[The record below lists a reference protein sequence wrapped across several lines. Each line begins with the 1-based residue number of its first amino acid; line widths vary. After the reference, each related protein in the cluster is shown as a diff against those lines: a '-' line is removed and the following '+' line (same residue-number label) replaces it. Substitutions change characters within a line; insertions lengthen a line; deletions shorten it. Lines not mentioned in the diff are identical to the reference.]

1 MLGLESNRLDV
12 GSMYDGYGQGDT
24 CESSVEFKNCLKHFP
39 FQVKAF
45 AFPTD
50 LSWRG
55 ISIIKVKLWKKNNW
69 STWGPNR
76 VQWAPVKFDAGI
88 DGGEGER
95 PWGTRFKRT
104 LGTSKCLSSN
114 CEWSPALVKIFIL
127 NPCRIN
133 WVWQAARTSQI
144 LDTGMTL
151 WYPSIP
157 SLFPSD
163 FKSPWNRKK

>member
-1 MLGLESNRLDV
+1 MLVPCMMERDRLTLV
-12 GSMYDGYGQGDT
+12 NHQL
-24 CESSVEFKNCLKHFP
+24 SSRNS

-45 AFPTD
+45 ASPTD
-50 LSWRG
+50 LSSRS
-55 ISIIKVKLWKKNNW
+55 ISIIKLSCERK
-69 STWGPNR
+69 TIGPPNR
-76 VQWAPVKFDAGI
+76 MQWAPVKFDAGI

-95 PWGTRFKRT
+95 PWGTRLKRT
-104 LGTSKCLSSN
+104 PGTSKCRSCN

-151 WYPSIP
+151 SYPSIP
-157 SLFPSD
+157 SLFA
-163 FKSPWNRKK
+163 FEFISPWNRRK